1 MADRAVSETLGF
13 VLVFALIT
21 STVGVVY
28 VSGIGGLTD
37 ARNAEQVNNAER
49 AFDVLADNM
58 ADIHQRNAPSRAT
71 EIKLADAQLGYDEH
85 TELSVEVLSSGN
97 TDRVK
102 IAPIVYTDDSGSEI
116 VYEAGAVVR
125 TDPNGGAVMKREPK
139 MVFRVD
145 DGGDRVAIIPFIQTR
160 TGDTGGIGGSTTVL
174 VRGKHAISEVL
185 TARTSGGPYT
195 VTFTLDTTSS
205 RALVWKRYLEAEMD
219 ESTWNLD
226 CDLVGTDDDTVECS
240 FTVDRLHVTATRID
254 VTIT

>member
-13 VLVFALIT
+13 VLVFALVT

-71 EIKLADAQLGYDEH
+71 EIKLANAQLGYDET
-85 TELSVEVLSSGN
+85 TEMSVEVSGGGSPD
-97 TDRVK
+97 TVK
-102 IAPIVYTDDSGSEI
+102 LEPIVYTDESGTEI

-125 TDPNGGAVMKREPK
+125 TDSNGGAVMKREPK

-145 DGGDRVAIIPFIQTR
+145 DGNTVAILPLLQTR
-160 TGDTGGIGGSTTVL
+160 ASESGGVGGSTTVL
-174 VRGKHAISEVL
+174 VRGTRAVSEVL
-185 TARTSGGPYT
+185 TARTSGGYT
-195 VTFTLDTTSS
+195 VTFTVDTTAE
-205 RALVWKRYLEAEMD
+205 RAPVWKRYLEGQID
-219 ESTWNLD
+219 ESAWSSNCNL
-226 CDLVGTDDDTVECS
+226 VETDTVECS
-240 FTVDRLHVTATRID
+240 FEVDRLYVTATGID
-254 VTIT
+254 VSIN

>member
-1 MADRAVSETLGF
+1 MADRAVSETIGF

-71 EIKLADAQLGYDEH
+71 EIKLANAQLGYGEH
-85 TELSVEVLSSGN
+85 TEMSVEVIGSGT

-102 IAPIVYTDDSGSEI
+102 IAPIVYTDESGAEI

-125 TDPNGGAVMKREPK
+125 TDPNGGAVMKREPN
-139 MVFRVD
+139 MLFRVD
-145 DGGDRVAIIPFIQTR
+145 DGSTVAILPILQTR
-160 TGDTGGIGGSTTVL
+160 AAESGGVGGSTTVL
-174 VRGKHAISEVL
+174 VRGTGAVSEVM
-185 TARTSGGPYT
+185 TARTSEGDT
-195 VTFTLDTTSS
+195 DRVAFAVDTTPS
-205 RALVWKRYLEAEMD
+205 RAPVWKRYLESEMD
-219 ESTWNLD
+219 ESAWALD
-226 CDLVGTDDDTVECS
+226 CDIDSDDTVKCS
-240 FTVDRLHVTATRID
+240 FDADRLYVTTTGID
-254 VTIT
+254 VSIS